1 MNLESEILK
10 EHSRRN
16 ADRIA
21 AWVGRDRKRLGQV
34 TKLLLAGE
42 YVVAQRAAWVVGIC
56 SDRHPDLIAPYLSRL
71 VSRMQEPEVH
81 DAVKRNVVRILQ
93 TAEIPKHLLGTV
105 ASVCFEYLSD
115 PYAPIAV
122 RACSM
127 TVLAR
132 IAKQEPDI
140 GKELR
145 LVIEQHLP
153 YGTGAFQSRAR
164 QVLKHL
170 EPGSRR
176 GRTKG
181 AGIEA
186 GFEV

>member
-1 MNLESEILK
+1 MDLEAEILK
-10 EHSRRN
+10 EHSRRQ
-16 ADRIA
+16 ADQLAR
-21 AWVGRDRKRLGQV
+21 WVGKDRKRLSQLM
-34 TKLLLAGE
+34 KLFLTGE
-42 YVVAQRAAWVVGIC
+42 HLVAQRAAWVVGIC
-56 SDRHPDLIAPYLSRL
+56 SDRHPEIIRPYLAKM
-71 VSRMQEPEVH
+71 VDRMQEPGVH

-93 TAEIPKHLLGTV
+93 TADIPRDLLGTV

-132 IAKQEPDI
+132 IAQQEPDI
-140 GKELR
+140 TRELR

-164 QVLKHL
+164 QVLRQL
-170 EPGSRR
+170 
-176 GRTKG
+176 G
-181 AGIEA
+181 AG
-186 GFEV
+186 FP